1 MSLAILCPGQGAQHS
16 AMFDVVAGV
25 PEAEAVIAAADGVL
39 GTPARNL
46 LAGGSDIY
54 RNRLAQ
60 PLICAAILARWQALQ
75 HDLPEPDLVLG
86 YSVGEVAAHA
96 IAGTFG
102 MTDCLRLAARRAEL
116 MDDASPP
123 GGGLIAI
130 LGMGHRQIRELCT
143 VTRVEIA
150 IANAAAHFV
159 VGGPADSLDAAAEMA
174 RSRGARVIRLNVE
187 APAHTALLRG
197 AVEAFRTELVK
208 VTLRPA
214 RVPVLAGI
222 DGHVVRD
229 SVDAAASLA
238 AQIAQTV
245 NWSRCIAH
253 AVEMGV
259 TVFFELGPG
268 DALARIVRE
277 TFPSAEARSLD
288 EFRTLSGAID
298 RIRRALAH
306 S

>member
-1 MSLAILCPGQGAQHS
+1 
-16 AMFDVVAGV
+16 MFDIVAGM
-25 PEAEAVIAAADGVL
+25 PEAEAAIAAADGVL
-39 GTPARNL
+39 PTTARKL

-54 RNRLAQ
+54 RNRFAQ
-60 PLICAAILARWQALQ
+60 PLICAAILARWQALE
-75 HDLPEPDLVLG
+75 HELPEPDLVLG

-96 IAGTFG
+96 VAGTFG
-102 MTDCLRLAARRAEL
+102 VTDCLRLAARRAEL

-123 GGGLIAI
+123 GGGLIVI
-130 LGMGHRQIRELCT
+130 LGMRHRQIRELCA

-159 VGGPADSLDAAAEMA
+159 LGGPGASLDAAAEMA
-174 RSRGARVIRLNVE
+174 KSRGARVIRLNVE
-187 APAHTALLRG
+187 APAHTAWLRS
-197 AVEAFRTELVK
+197 AADAFRAELAQVA
-208 VTLRPA
+208 LHPA
-214 RVPVLAGI
+214 RMPVLAGI

-229 SVDAAASLA
+229 PADAAASLA

-245 NWSRCIAH
+245 NWRTCIAH
-253 AVEMGV
+253 AIEMGV

-277 TFPSAEARSLD
+277 TFPAAEARSLD

-298 RIRRALAH
+298 RIRRALDQ

>member
-1 MSLAILCPGQGAQHS
+1 VQRH
-16 AMFDVVAGV
+16 
-25 PEAEAVIAAADGVL
+25 
-39 GTPARNL
+39 
-46 LAGGSDIY
+46 
-54 RNRLAQ
+54 
-60 PLICAAILARWQALQ
+60 
-75 HDLPEPDLVLG
+75 LPEPDLVLG

-123 GGGLIAI
+123 GGGLIAV
-130 LGMGHRQIRELCT
+130 LGMGFRQVRELCNF
-143 VTRVEIA
+143 TRVEIA
-150 IANAAAHFV
+150 IANGAAHFV
-159 VGGPADSLDAAAEMA
+159 LGGPAASLDAAAEMA
-174 RSRGARVIRLNVE
+174 KSRGATVIRLNVE
-187 APAHTALLRG
+187 APAHTAWLRS
-197 AVEAFRTELVK
+197 AAEAFRMELAQIA
-208 VTLRPA
+208 LHPA
-214 RVPVLAGI
+214 RMPVLAGI
-222 DGHVVRD
+222 DGHAVRD
-229 SVDAAASLA
+229 PQDAAASLA

-245 NWSRCIAH
+245 NWSTCIAH

-298 RIRRALAH
+298 RIRRALDH
-306 S
+306 R